1 MSKRIILVEDDAAII
16 DIYQTVMA
24 KSHFDVQVLS
34 LGADVLK
41 EIKEIEEGKVPSP
54 AALLLDLILP
64 DMNGIDILV
73 QIRKNH
79 ATKDM
84 KVFILTNQ
92 ENAEKQMPEGI
103 KADKIIIKANTSP
116 TDLVEIIKKAVT

>member
-1 MSKRIILVEDDAAII
+1 MKKIILVEDDPAII
-16 DIYQTVMA
+16 DIYQTVM
-24 KSHFDVQVLS
+24 KKNHFDVDVLS

-41 EIKEIEEGKVPSP
+41 KIQDISEGVEPLP
-54 AALLLDLILP
+54 DVLLLDLILP
-64 DMNGIDILV
+64 DMNGVEILSK
-73 QIRKNH
+73 IRNTS

-92 ENAEKQMPEGI
+92 ENAQNQLPEGI

-116 TDLVEIIKKAVT
+116 TDLVDIIKKEIL

>member
-1 MSKRIILVEDDAAII
+1 MKKIILVEDDPAII
-16 DIYQTVMA
+16 DIYRTVMR

-41 EIKEIEEGKVPSP
+41 KIQDISEGAEPLPDV
-54 AALLLDLILP
+54 LLLDLILP
-64 DMNGIDILV
+64 DMNGVEILNK
-73 QIRKNH
+73 IRNTP
-79 ATKDM
+79 ATKSL

-92 ENAEKQMPEGI
+92 ENAQNQLPEGV

-116 TDLVEIIKKAVT
+116 TDLVEIIKKAL